1 MLIKRYL
8 LFGAIMFVTVIM
20 LALLNWFPSAVQ
32 KEGIRKYKSIEEV
45 ENRLKIK
52 KIFLPSYFPQ
62 YLIWPPAEIY
72 ARRKPYKM
80 VLMHFTNYERKEI
93 VLSIRQVDP
102 SDPAPLMSRIEPVT
116 IKQRDKVLIKGR
128 RGLLSIALCPG
139 REPCNSVTWREE
151 GYDVEI
157 IAKDSVTELLKIAE
171 SMMEGRPF
179 PGDRAFNPGK

>member
-1 MLIKRYL
+1 MLIRKYL

-32 KEGIRKYKSIEEV
+32 KEGIRKYKSIEDV
-45 ENRLKIK
+45 ETQLKIK
-52 KIFLPSYFPQ
+52 KIFLPAYFPQ

-72 ARRKPYKM
+72 AQRKPYNM

-102 SDPAPLMSRIEPVT
+102 ADPAPLVSRIEPVT
-116 IKQRDKVLIKGR
+116 IKQRDNVLIKGR
-128 RGLLSIALCPG
+128 KGLLSIALCPG
-139 REPCNSVTWREE
+139 GEPCNSVRWREE
-151 GYDVEI
+151 GYEVEI
-157 IAKDSVTELLKIAE
+157 IAKDSVKELLKIAD

-179 PGDRAFNPGK
+179 SGDRVFNPGK